1 MKRTA
6 IAIITLIVALC
17 PLAAAESWI
26 GITTGPSFD
35 IQKNGDEPVFTDFD
49 WDVNVEGAYYFDQA
63 QTLGLGLK
71 LGAGFNYGSTYS
83 IDMAD
88 MAPSL
93 VAGLLSGTSL
103 AQRSDQILPVV
114 AQSVDF
120 PVVSNPS
127 AGIKI
132 APAVTFQYRL
142 EVAQDLSLRLGAGV
156 QYIHT
161 FGQGIDETVD
171 LTKLKATLAKDPDMV
186 SALQAAGIKLPGSL
200 TMKSSV
206 SLDAIEIIANADV
219 VYSLGDIQI
228 FGGVDLGF
236 TVMTYMKQ
244 TTEIAELGMKTSE
257 GEFITDGFA
266 FSITPRVGVS
276 YAF

>member
-6 IAIITLIVALC
+6 IALITLIVALC
-17 PLAAAESWI
+17 PLAAAENWI

-35 IQKNGDEPVFTDFD
+35 IQKNGDEPVFTDFG

-63 QTLGLGLK
+63 ETLGLGLK

-93 VAGLLSGTSL
+93 VAGLLSDTQQ
-103 AQRSDQILPVV
+103 AQMADDIIPTVV
-114 AQSVDF
+114 SAVDF
-120 PVVSNPS
+120 PVVNNPS

-171 LTKLKATLAKDPDMV
+171 LTDLKATLAQIPDMGG
-186 SALQAAGIKLPGSL
+186 ALQAAGNKLPGSL

-206 SLDAIEIIANADV
+206 SLDAIEIIAIADV

-257 GEFITDGFA
+257 GEFITDGFG

>member
-1 MKRTA
+1 MKKTA
-6 IAIITLIVALC
+6 IALITLIVALC

-35 IQKNGDEPVFTDFD
+35 IQKNGDEPVFTDFG

-88 MAPSL
+88 MAPAL
-93 VAGLLSGTSL
+93 VAGLLSDTQQ
-103 AQRSDQILPVV
+103 AQMADDILPTVV
-114 AQSVDF
+114 STVDF
-120 PVVSNPS
+120 PVVNNPS

-156 QYIHT
+156 QYIHN

-171 LTKLKATLAKDPDMV
+171 LTTLNKALGTQLASM
-186 SALQAAGIKLPGSL
+186 GIKLPGSI

-257 GEFITDGFA
+257 GEFITDGFG
-266 FSITPRVGVS
+266 FSITPRVGLS

>member
-1 MKRTA
+1 MKKTA
-6 IAIITLIVALC
+6 IALITLIVALC

-35 IQKNGDEPVFTDFD
+35 IQKNGDEPVFTDFG

-63 QTLGLGLK
+63 ETLGLGLK

-88 MAPSL
+88 MAPAL
-93 VAGLLSGTSL
+93 VAGLLP
-103 AQRSDQILPVV
+103 AQMADEILPTVV
-114 AQSVDF
+114 SAVDF
-120 PVVSNPS
+120 PVVNNPS

-142 EVAQDLSLRLGAGV
+142 GVAQDLSLRLGAGV

-171 LTKLKATLAKDPDMV
+171 LTKLQAALAKDPDM
-186 SALQAAGIKLPGSL
+186 SGALQAADINLPGSL

-236 TVMTYMKQ
+236 TVMTYMRQ
-244 TTEIAELGMKTSE
+244 TTEIAELGMRTSE
-257 GEFITDGFA
+257 GEFITDGFG

>member
-6 IAIITLIVALC
+6 IALITLIVALC

-35 IQKNGDEPVFTDFD
+35 IQKNGDEPVFTDFG

-71 LGAGFNYGSTYS
+71 LGAGFNYGSTYN

-93 VAGLLSGTSL
+93 VAPLLSNPQL
-103 AQRSDQILPVV
+103 APMMNNVLEVV
-114 AQSVDF
+114 GKAVDF
-120 PVVSNPS
+120 PVVNNPS

-171 LTKLKATLAKDPDMV
+171 LTTLNKALGT
-186 SALQAAGIKLPGSL
+186 QLPGSL

-257 GEFITDGFA
+257 GEFITDGFG

>member
-1 MKRTA
+1 MKKTA
-6 IAIITLIVALC
+6 IALITLIVALC

-35 IQKNGDEPVFTDFD
+35 IQKNGDEPVFTDFG

-88 MAPSL
+88 MAPAL
-93 VAGLLSGTSL
+93 VAGLLSDTQQ
-103 AQRSDQILPVV
+103 AQMADDILPTVV
-114 AQSVDF
+114 SAVDF
-120 PVVSNPS
+120 PVVKNPS

-142 EVAQDLSLRLGAGV
+142 AVTDSLSLRLGAGV

-161 FGQGIDETVD
+161 FGQGMNETVD
-171 LTKLKATLAKDPDMV
+171 LRALK
-186 SALQAAGIKLPGSL
+186 SALAQPGLASALAGESIPDSL
-200 TMKSSV
+200 SIKSSV

-257 GEFITDGFA
+257 GEFITDGFG
-266 FSITPRVGVS
+266 FSITPRVGLS

>member
-6 IAIITLIVALC
+6 IALITLIVALC

-35 IQKNGDEPVFTDFD
+35 IQKNGDEPVFTDFG

-63 QTLGLGLK
+63 ETLGLGLK

-93 VAGLLSGTSL
+93 VAGLLSGTEL
-103 AQRSDQILPVV
+103 AQMADEILPTVV
-114 AQSVDF
+114 SAVDF
-120 PVVSNPS
+120 PVVNNPS

-161 FGQGIDETVD
+161 FGQGMNETVD
-171 LTKLKATLAKDPDMV
+171 LRALK
-186 SALQAAGIKLPGSL
+186 SALAQSGLASAHAGESIPDSL
-200 TMKSSV
+200 SIKSSV

-257 GEFITDGFA
+257 GEFITDGFG

>member
-1 MKRTA
+1 MKKTA
-6 IAIITLIVALC
+6 IALITLIVALC

-35 IQKNGDEPVFTDFD
+35 IQKNGDEPVFTDFG

-93 VAGLLSGTSL
+93 VAALLSTPQPAPMMNNVLEIVGK
-103 AQRSDQILPVV
+103 A
-114 AQSVDF
+114 VDF
-120 PVVSNPS
+120 PVVNNPS

-142 EVAQDLSLRLGAGV
+142 EVAQDLSLRLGAGL

-171 LTKLKATLAKDPDMV
+171 LTTLNKV
-186 SALQAAGIKLPGSL
+186 LGNQLPGSL

-219 VYSLGDIQI
+219 VYSLGDIEI

-244 TTEIAELGMKTSE
+244 TMEIAELGMKTSE
-257 GEFITDGFA
+257 GEFITDGFG

>member
-1 MKRTA
+1 MKKTA
-6 IAIITLIVALC
+6 IALITLIVALC

-35 IQKNGDEPVFTDFD
+35 IQKNGDEPVFTDFG

-63 QTLGLGLK
+63 ETLGLGLK

-93 VAGLLSGTSL
+93 IAGLLSDTSL
-103 AQRSDQILPVV
+103 AQMADEILPTVV
-114 AQSVDF
+114 SAVDF
-120 PVVSNPS
+120 PVVNNPS
-127 AGIKI
+127 A
-132 APAVTFQYRL
+132 
-142 EVAQDLSLRLGAGV
+142 RLGAGL

-171 LTKLKATLAKDPDMV
+171 LTTLNKV
-186 SALQAAGIKLPGSL
+186 LGTQLPGSL

-257 GEFITDGFA
+257 GEFITDGFG

>member
-6 IAIITLIVALC
+6 IALITLIVALC

-35 IQKNGDEPVFTDFD
+35 IQKNGDEPVFTDFG

-63 QTLGLGLK
+63 ETLGLGLK

-93 VAGLLSGTSL
+93 VAGLLSGTEL
-103 AQRSDQILPVV
+103 AQMADEILPTVV
-114 AQSVDF
+114 SAVDF
-120 PVVSNPS
+120 PVVNNPS

-142 EVAQDLSLRLGAGV
+142 EVAQDLSLRLCAGV

-161 FGQGIDETVD
+161 FGQGMNETVD
-171 LTKLKATLAKDPDMV
+171 LRALK
-186 SALQAAGIKLPGSL
+186 SALAQSGLASAHAGESIPDSL
-200 TMKSSV
+200 SIKSSV

-257 GEFITDGFA
+257 SEFITDGFG

-276 YAF
+276 YSF

>member
-1 MKRTA
+1 MKKTA
-6 IAIITLIVALC
+6 IVLITLIVALC

-35 IQKNGDEPVFTDFD
+35 IQKNGDEPVFTDFG

-63 QTLGLGLK
+63 ETLGLGLK

-88 MAPSL
+88 MAPAL
-93 VAGLLSGTSL
+93 VAGLLSGTKL
-103 AQRSDQILPVV
+103 APMADDILPTVV
-114 AQSVDF
+114 SAVDF
-120 PVVSNPS
+120 PVVKNPS

-142 EVAQDLSLRLGAGV
+142 AVTDSLSLRLGAGV

-161 FGQGIDETVD
+161 FGQGMNETVD
-171 LTKLKATLAKDPDMV
+171 LRALK
-186 SALQAAGIKLPGSL
+186 SALAQPGLASALAGESIPDSL
-200 TMKSSV
+200 SIKSSV

-257 GEFITDGFA
+257 GEFITDGFG
-266 FSITPRVGVS
+266 FSITPRVGLS

>member
-1 MKRTA
+1 MKKTA
-6 IAIITLIVALC
+6 IALITLIVALC

-35 IQKNGDEPVFTDFD
+35 IQKNGDEPVFTDFG

-63 QTLGLGLK
+63 ETLGLGLK

-93 VAGLLSGTSL
+93 VATLLSGTKL
-103 AQRSDQILPVV
+103 APMANEILPTVV
-114 AQSVDF
+114 SAVDF
-120 PVVSNPS
+120 PVVNNPS

-171 LTKLKATLAKDPDMV
+171 LTKLQAALAKDPDMGG
-186 SALQAAGIKLPGSL
+186 ALQAEGIKLPGSL

-257 GEFITDGFA
+257 GEFITDGFG